1 MKTPPGLHL
10 KIAEWMFE
18 NGEAVSAYDISENF
32 GITIRQSRAFLTILE
47 KDNAIETRRGKVMP
61 ATCHNS
67 HKRSTRTIKVISIDR
82 DTIAQRRHHYNTY
95 RHCPLKS
102 INGLSRAEKWE
113 FIIRNARRRKK

>member
-10 KIAEWMFE
+10 KIAEWMLD

-47 KDNAIETRRGKVMP
+47 KDNAIETRRGEMIPV
-61 ATCHNS
+61 TCCNS
-67 HKRSTRTIKVISIDR
+67 CRRNARTIKVISIDR
-82 DTIAQRRHHYNTY
+82 DKIAQRRHHYNTC

-113 FIIRNARRRKK
+113 FIIRNALRRKK